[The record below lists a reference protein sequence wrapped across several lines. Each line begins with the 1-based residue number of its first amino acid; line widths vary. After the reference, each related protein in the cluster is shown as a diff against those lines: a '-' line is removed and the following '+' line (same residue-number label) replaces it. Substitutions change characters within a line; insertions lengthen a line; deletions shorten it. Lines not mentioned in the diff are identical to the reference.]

1 MIHLDSDEWPILI
14 VSVHGESIPVT
25 KQSST
30 RRRAASAF
38 IRRNLPCLILKQRG
52 DWPIFRIDH
61 NLTKN
66 NSLVVRWL
74 LRETPYVLNNG
85 LPDLIWTRERRHQQ
99 SAAGDSHIFSPAI
112 VNNFRLATRRTTSLT
127 EKRKPARHPLLAA
140 RSSPPSACKG
150 RIRASCPA
158 RDFLK

>member
-1 MIHLDSDEWPILI
+1 VANIGSQRARP
-14 VSVHGESIPVT
+14 SPFRSR
-25 KQSST
+25 SSH
-30 RRRAASAF
+30 RHDGGRHQLSSAEIF
-38 IRRNLPCLILKQRG
+38 PANSLILKQRG
-52 DWPIFRIDH
+52 EWPIFRIDH

-74 LRETPYVLNNG
+74 LRETPYVLDNG
-85 LPDLIWTRERRHQQ
+85 LPDLIWTRERRYQQ
-99 SAAGDSHIFSPAI
+99 SAVGDTHIFSPAI

-127 EKRKPARHPLLAA
+127 EKRKPDRHPLLAA